1 MKKNLK
7 YLFLLFFTSVY
18 VHSIEIDASL
28 DEPEW
33 EKAIVINE
41 YFETV
46 PYTLIPSEVKTE
58 TRIVSNE
65 NGIYVGFTNFQDNE
79 SMLSNKS
86 MRDEVPNNVEQNG
99 VAIDFDGDGLK
110 A

>member
-1 MKKNLK
+1 MIIHLK
-7 YLFLLFFTSVY
+7 YFFVLLLPSAY
-18 VHSIEIDASL
+18 VQSIEIDATL
-28 DEPEW
+28 YEAEW
-33 EKAIVINE
+33 ENAIVINE

-79 SMLSNKS
+79 SMLSKKS

-99 VAIDFDGDGLK
+99 IAIDFDGDGL
-110 A
+110 